1 MAENPT
7 PEQASEKPSEK
18 PKKKKRSAG
27 YYAATFFIKI
37 GVTVLAVWLLLTFVA
52 GVNVCHVQSAYPM
65 IKDGD
70 LCISYRLAK
79 LKEGD
84 VIVYRQNGSVKFGRI
99 AGFGGDTV
107 NIQGDTV
114 SVNGYSLMQDVVYPT
129 PAEGSAISYP
139 YTVPDQTVFVLND
152 YRQDLSDSRMNGG
165 VPVADVQGKV
175 ILVMRR
181 RGI

>member
-7 PEQASEKPSEK
+7 PEQAPEK

-27 YYAATFFIKI
+27 YYAATLFIKV
-37 GVTVLAVWLLLTFVA
+37 GATVLAVWLLLTFVA

-84 VIVYRQNGSVKFGRI
+84 VIVYRQNGTVKFGRVI
-99 AGFGGDTV
+99 AFGGDTV
-107 NIQGDTV
+107 NIQSDTV
-114 SVNGYSLMQDVVYPT
+114 TVNGYSLFEDVVYPT
-129 PAEGSAISYP
+129 PTEGSAITYP

-152 YRQDLSDSRMNGG
+152 YRKDLSDSRQTGG
-165 VPVADVQGKV
+165 TPVKDIQGKV
-175 ILVMRR
+175 ILIMRR

>member
-1 MAENPT
+1 MTDIST
-7 PEQASEKPSEK
+7 PEQAPEK

-37 GVTVLAVWLLLTFVA
+37 GATILAVWLLLTFVA

-70 LCISYRLAK
+70 
-79 LKEGD
+79 
-84 VIVYRQNGSVKFGRI
+84 VIVYRQNGAVKFGRVI
-99 AGFGGDTV
+99 AFGGDTV
-107 NIQGDTV
+107 NIQSDTV
-114 SVNGYSLMQDVVYPT
+114 TVNGYSLLEDVVYPT

-139 YTVPDQTVFVLND
+139 YTVPDQAVFVLND
-152 YRQDLSDSRMNGG
+152 YRKDLSDSRQTGG
-165 VPVADVQGKV
+165 VPTGDVQGKV